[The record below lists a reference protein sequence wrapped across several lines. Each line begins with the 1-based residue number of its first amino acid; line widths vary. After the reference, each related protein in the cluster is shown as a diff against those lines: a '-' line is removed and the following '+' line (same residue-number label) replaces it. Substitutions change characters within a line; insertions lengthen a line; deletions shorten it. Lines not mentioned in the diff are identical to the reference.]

1 MAGKQAKSISEEFR
15 QEALDYVEHHTQ
27 HPLRNRVMLLLSH
40 KAGLRAKEIS
50 ALQWT
55 MVIDG
60 KGNILDVLERPDSAT
75 KGNSGRTI
83 PLHRELHAALTL
95 LNCRQQPQ
103 VKDPIIQS
111 SRNGPMTPASVVSW
125 FWYLYR
131 RLGFYRCSSHSGR
144 RTFITK
150 AARKISEAGGSL
162 RDVQQ
167 LAGHANLTT
176 TQRYIEGS
184 DLAKRKVKA
193 LFS

>member
-1 MAGKQAKSISEEFR
+1 MAGKQAKIISEEFL
-15 QEALDYVEHHTQ
+15 QEALDHVEHHTQ

-55 MVIDG
+55 MVTDG
-60 KGNILDVLERPDSAT
+60 KGNILDVLELPDSAT

-83 PLHRELHAALTL
+83 PLHRTLHDALIL
-95 LNCRQQPQ
+95 LNRNHLPQ
-103 VKDPIIQS
+103 AEDPIIAS
-111 SRNGPMTPASVVSW
+111 SRGGPMTVSSVVNW

-131 RLGFYRCSSHSGR
+131 RLGFFRCSSHSGR

-184 DLAKRKVKA
+184 DLAKRK
-193 LFS
+193 LMELI